1 MVLLIIEDPKMFYKR
16 SFRILPLHSDRL
28 IRMQRANPFE
38 EKFFQ
43 TFFDHLVF
51 CTVEPLF

>member
-16 SFRILPLHSDRL
+16 SIRILPLHSERL
-28 IRMQRANPFE
+28 IRIQRANPFE

-51 CTVEPLF
+51 CTVGPLF